1 MLEDAGELLAV
12 TVIGGG
18 VLRLV
23 PFILQH
29 RASTTDRRI
38 SAHRLSRFR
47 SRPGRQLV
55 PVTRCR
61 IGGRPDASGADGYS
75 LALWPPLTGFLSSWC
90 DSSSSTAR
98 EEQRPPPALPGPV
111 LASCRCAGAA
121 HVGALRV

>member
-29 RASTTDRRI
+29 RASTTARRI

-47 SRPGRQLV
+47 SRPGR
-55 PVTRCR
+55 P
-61 IGGRPDASGADGYS
+61 
-75 LALWPPLTGFLSSWC
+75 
-90 DSSSSTAR
+90 
-98 EEQRPPPALPGPV
+98 
-111 LASCRCAGAA
+111 AGA
-121 HVGALRV
+121 GDTLP